1 MEKFDIILWVSGGG
15 FALMLMMWH
24 SMNQRMDKLDIKVE
38 SVNTSLNA
46 KIESVNTSLHAK
58 IESVNT
64 SLSAKIESVNTSLS
78 AKTETVSSTLSAK
91 IDKLDEKVTD
101 IDRRLCRLEGAF
113 ASKDC
118 CMIKD
123 ERPMKKAE

>member
-1 MEKFDIILWVSGGG
+1 MEKIDILLWIVGIG
-15 FALMLMMWH
+15 FTFNFSLMLVIWG
-24 SMNQRMDKLDIKVE
+24 
-38 SVNTSLNA
+38 SLNA
-46 KIESVNTSLHAK
+46 KIDRVENR
-58 IESVNT
+58 
-64 SLSAKIESVNTSLS
+64 
-78 AKTETVSSTLSAK
+78 

-123 ERPMKKAE
+123 SSQIEKAE